1 MRGLGAFFVTTGM
14 TRICLLLLAAAVLLP
29 GCRTRLDMGISA
41 VNPPENMPEI
51 HAWSKGEELTLGA
64 DTGSQL
70 PAAIFPVT
78 AMQLGSKVR
87 WGKPIQ
93 DSTLDVSLLRQGPPV
108 QENCPVIHS
117 FFATT
122 DGLIGWPVLRRYVW
136 HLDYPSGR
144 QEFCDSLPE
153 EVKTWDNVAVRKWG
167 RPMVY
172 VEGLGECI
180 LDSGAPHA
188 VYLPP
193 DKWNRFMKSYPEAKV
208 MQFSGDSPAAGG
220 YFRIAVV
227 PVPKLQLGRLQL
239 ENVMVCESFFKTPH
253 VVLGTQI
260 LEQVEVWLDGPG
272 RRLYFR
278 PVKSI
283 ASDQKALS
291 LSV

>member
-1 MRGLGAFFVTTGM
+1 M
-14 TRICLLLLAAAVLLP
+14 TRMCLLLLAAAVLLP

-41 VNPPENMPEI
+41 VNPPERMPEVQ
-51 HAWSKGEELTLGA
+51 AWSKGEKLTMGA

-70 PAAIFPVT
+70 PAVVFPVT
-78 AMQLGSKVR
+78 ATKLGSKIR
-87 WGKPIQ
+87 WGKPVQ
-93 DSTLDVSLLRQGPPV
+93 PGSLSVSLTRNGSPV
-108 QENCPVIHS
+108 QENCPVVHS

-122 DGLIGWPVLRRYVW
+122 DGLIGWPELRKHVW
-136 HLDYPSGR
+136 HLDYDKGKHEFRATLPPEVR
-144 QEFCDSLPE
+144 QWDS
-153 EVKTWDNVAVRKWG
+153 VAVRKWG
-167 RPMVY
+167 RPMVHIK
-172 VEGLGECI
+172 GLGDCL

-193 DKWNRFMKSYPEAKV
+193 DKWKRFLKSYPQARIL
-208 MQFSGDSPAAGG
+208 QFSGDSPAAGG

-239 ENVMVCESFFKTPH
+239 ENVMVCESFFKSPH

-278 PVKSI
+278 PSAPVT
-283 ASDQKALS
+283 SDQKVLS

>member
-1 MRGLGAFFVTTGM
+1 M
-14 TRICLLLLAAAVLLP
+14 CLLLMAAAVLLP

-41 VNPPENMPEI
+41 VNPPGKMPEI
-51 HAWSKGEELTLGA
+51 HAWSKGEQLTMGA
-64 DTGSQL
+64 DTGSL
-70 PAAIFPVT
+70 FPAVIFPVT
-78 AMQLGSKVR
+78 AMELGSKVR

-93 DSTLDVSLLRQGPPV
+93 NSPLAVSLLRQDPPV

-117 FFATT
+117 FFAKT
-122 DGLIGWPVLRRYVW
+122 DGLIGWPVLRQYVW
-136 HLDYPSGR
+136 HLDYADG
-144 QEFCDSLPE
+144 QQMFCEKLPE
-153 EVKTWDNVAVRKWG
+153 EVRTWDSVAVQKWG
-167 RPMVY
+167 RPMVWI
-172 VEGLGECI
+172 EGLGKCM

-193 DKWNRFMKSYPEAKV
+193 DKWKKFMKSYPDAEV
-208 MQFSGDSPAAGG
+208 LQFSGDSPAAGG

-239 ENVMVCESFFKTPH
+239 ENVMVCESFFKSPH

-278 PVKSI
+278 PFKSVTS
-283 ASDQKALS
+283 AQKALS
-291 LSV
+291 LPV